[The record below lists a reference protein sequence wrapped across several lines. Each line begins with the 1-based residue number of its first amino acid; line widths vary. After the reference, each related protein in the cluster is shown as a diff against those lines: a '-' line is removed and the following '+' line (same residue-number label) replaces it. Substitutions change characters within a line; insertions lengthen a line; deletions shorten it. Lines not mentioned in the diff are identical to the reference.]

1 MTITVLSPGLITTVQ
16 DLGRPG
22 LAAVGVSASGAF
34 DRSALKLANRLVGN
48 YENTAGLETLGSG
61 LRIVSDTP
69 QLMAITG
76 ATGDIFGATGHGG
89 HNSPFVL
96 PAQTPLEIGPRAC
109 GLRTY
114 LSFRG
119 GLAVEPILGSRSWD
133 SLGRIGP
140 EPLTAGSLL
149 PVGIAAPEEP
159 RIDIAPVPSPPSG
172 AVTLTVDPGPRHHWF
187 TSQSWEILA
196 SGKLSISPES
206 DRVGLRLMGGQIT
219 RSQAYLER
227 SLASEGLVRGAIEVP
242 PDGLPIILGVDHPTT
257 GGYPVIAVIA
267 AEEYHQC
274 AQLTPGQPVR
284 LMLR

>member
-48 YENTAGLETLGSG
+48 YEDTAGLETLGSG

-76 ATGDIFGATGHGG
+76 ATGDIFGAIGHGG

-96 PAQTPLEIGPRAC
+96 PAQTPLEIGPRAR

-140 EPLTAGSLL
+140 EPLTSGSLL
-149 PVGIAAPEEP
+149 PVGTAAAEEP
-159 RIDIAPVPSPPSG
+159 RIDIAPVPSPLSG
-172 AVTLTVDPGPRHHWF
+172 AVTLTVDPGPRQQWF

-196 SGKLSISPES
+196 SGRLSISPES
-206 DRVGLRLMGGQIT
+206 DRVGLRLLGGQLT
-219 RSQAYLER
+219 RSQAYLDR

-267 AEEYHQC
+267 AEEYDQC